1 MTFSIPAPR
10 HLSGLETCTWMYTE
24 MVSFG
29 PFSFNTHGTLTL
41 QHQVII
47 ITRCGAVLTVITPRP
62 SCGGCNMATFR
73 LDGLCK

>member
-10 HLSGLETCTWMYTE
+10 HLNGLETCTWMCTE

-41 QHQVII
+41 QHQVVI
-47 ITRCGAVLTVITPRP
+47 ITRSDAIIDCYYT
-62 SCGGCNMATFR
+62 AT
-73 LDGLCK
+73 LLWWLQHGHI